1 MKNLIGLFL
10 ILQCTFSVNAQQ
22 QKWAL
27 IDFVKVDSINPILS
41 PDIKQSFS
49 CPVSNK
55 TVNWEERNVLN
66 PSAIV
71 KDNKVYLIYRAQ
83 DNQMTSRL
91 GLAISEDGLHFKNFT
106 STYGVDL
113 IWHNR
118 VSNRFL
124 LWGPKMELISALHAL
139 KRQIKRFAIKYEQH
153 ITAVILMDQTL
164 SSVRLREE
172 EDEYAEQ
179 PNQKKIK
186 I

>member
-1 MKNLIGLFL
+1 MTTETIAQRFPLRKQTSQESIQEIYAVTNGKINLQYVAVMLESIQKRKHTWFSFIDAPLHEELLKQIIG
-10 ILQCTFSVNAQQ
+10 
-22 QKWAL
+22 K
-27 IDFVKVDSINPILS
+27 
-41 PDIKQSFS
+41 
-49 CPVSNK
+49 
-55 TVNWEERNVLN
+55 
-66 PSAIV
+66 
-71 KDNKVYLIYRAQ
+71 
-83 DNQMTSRL
+83 
-91 GLAISEDGLHFKNFT
+91 DGLHFKNFT
-106 STYGVDL
+106 SKYGVDL

-172 EDEYAEQ
+172 DDEYAEQ

>member
-1 MKNLIGLFL
+1 MSAVTCTAPRFPLKKQTSQESIQEIYALTNGKINLQYVAVMLESIQKRKHTWFSFIDAPLHEELLKQIIG
-10 ILQCTFSVNAQQ
+10 
-22 QKWAL
+22 
-27 IDFVKVDSINPILS
+27 
-41 PDIKQSFS
+41 
-49 CPVSNK
+49 
-55 TVNWEERNVLN
+55 
-66 PSAIV
+66 
-71 KDNKVYLIYRAQ
+71 KDGV
-83 DNQMTSRL
+83 
-91 GLAISEDGLHFKNFT
+91 HFKNFT
-106 STYGVDL
+106 SKYGVDL

>member
-1 MKNLIGLFL
+1 MTTETIAQRFPLKKQTSQESIQEIYALTNGKINLQYVAVMLESIQKRKHTWFSFIDAPLHEELLKQIIG
-10 ILQCTFSVNAQQ
+10 
-22 QKWAL
+22 
-27 IDFVKVDSINPILS
+27 
-41 PDIKQSFS
+41 
-49 CPVSNK
+49 
-55 TVNWEERNVLN
+55 
-66 PSAIV
+66 
-71 KDNKVYLIYRAQ
+71 KDGV
-83 DNQMTSRL
+83 
-91 GLAISEDGLHFKNFT
+91 HFKNFT
-106 STYGVDL
+106 SKYGVDL

-172 EDEYAEQ
+172 DDEYAEQ